1 MVEITRRQFNIG
13 ASALASAPMVSA
25 LSAPALAQAYPSQ
38 DIHLICA
45 FPPGSGADIIVRYF
59 SERMKQVT
67 GRTTLVENKAGASG
81 NIATEHI
88 ARAKPDGHTIMIHGG
103 TALSANMHLF
113 RKPPVD
119 VAKAVQ
125 IAATTHRQST
135 MLVVD
140 PSKPWKD
147 VAELTAAM
155 KEKGEKGSYA
165 ISNTIGKVMGAIYKK
180 QAGLNAIEVPYK
192 STTDT
197 LNDLKSGAVD
207 YAFHDN
213 TSSIAYERQGRARIL
228 AISTTARLQS
238 APQYPTM
245 TEQGFPMDLVGWWA
259 AIVPATTPRPIV
271 DQINAWIKEITSSEE
286 GKKFLASIASDPW
299 QTTPDEGQAFLRA
312 QVDQWGVWIRE
323 ANIEPLG

>member
-13 ASALASAPMVSA
+13 ASTTALGLGG
-25 LSAPALAQAYPSQ
+25 LSAPALAQAAYPSA

-59 SERMKQVT
+59 SERLKQVT
-67 GRTTLVENKAGASG
+67 NRTTLVENKAGASG

-140 PSKPWKD
+140 AKKPWKT
-147 VAELTAAM
+147 VGELTAAM
-155 KEKGEKGSYA
+155 KDKGEKGSYA
-165 ISNTIGKVMGAIYKK
+165 ISNTIGKVMGATYKH
-180 QAGLNAIEVPYK
+180 QAGLKTVEVPYK
-192 STTDT
+192 TTGDT
-197 LNDLKSGAVD
+197 LNDLQSGAVD

-213 TSSIAYERQGRARIL
+213 TSSIAFERQGRVRIL
-228 AISTTARLQS
+228 AVSTTARLQS
-238 APQYPTM
+238 APHYPTM
-245 TEQGFPMDLVGWWA
+245 TEQGFPMDLMGWWA
-259 AIVPATTPRPIV
+259 AIVPAATPRPIV
-271 DQINAWIKEITSSEE
+271 DQINAWIKEIITSED
-286 GKKFLASIASDPW
+286 GKKFLHNIASDPW
-299 QTTPDEGQAFLRA
+299 ATTPDEGQAFLRQ
-312 QVDQWGVWIRE
+312 QVQQWGEWIR
-323 ANIEPLG
+323 AAKIEPLG